1 MISHVFW
8 QKFRE
13 SKEVTK
19 ELISRNIFL
28 IRLERI
34 SCFSTQWIPSKW
46 YASTFKNKFVNMQDC
61 SKSNHT
67 YLFYCNYFGNSISCH
82 SSCCPH
88 ISIVMVTVVV
98 EIMFSTCSLW
108 GLKIEFLG
116 MRLTRYYFQIQAAS
130 CLIRT
135 LNDAL
140 AKSIRLSVVS
150 VVPMLSSLTFWFWYE
165 EFVLVGGLWSRF
177 LLILWW
183 CFLRV
188 LSFGLVKIPLWNPMG
203 TLG

>member
-1 MISHVFW
+1 MEPFILLQLSW
-8 QKFRE
+8 N
-13 SKEVTK
+13 
-19 ELISRNIFL
+19 L
-28 IRLERI
+28 
-34 SCFSTQWIPSKW
+34 
-46 YASTFKNKFVNMQDC
+46 
-61 SKSNHT
+61 
-67 YLFYCNYFGNSISCH
+67 ISCH
-82 SSCCPH
+82 PSCWPH
-88 ISIVMVTVVV
+88 ISFVMVTVVV
-98 EIMFSTCSLW
+98 EIMFGTCSLW
-108 GLKIEFLG
+108 GLKIEFFG
-116 MRLTRYYFQIQAAS
+116 MRLTRYFQVQVTS
-130 CLIRT
+130 CLIPT

-165 EFVLVGGLWSRF
+165 ELVLVGGLWSRF